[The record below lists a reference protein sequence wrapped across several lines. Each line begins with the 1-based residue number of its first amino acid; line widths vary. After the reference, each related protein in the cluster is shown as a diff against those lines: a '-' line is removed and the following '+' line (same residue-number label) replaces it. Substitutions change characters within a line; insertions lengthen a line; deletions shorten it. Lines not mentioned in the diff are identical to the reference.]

1 MPETKVF
8 EAFSMFHCWE
18 SLIFGGQKKKIKNIY
33 KYFRHV
39 ISYHWNDVLKYFH
52 SSRDNWDYWVKR
64 DRNTPKVCC
73 FFFKSGCP
81 CKFIL
86 KGKGRKAEMLQT
98 CECLPFT
105 AIPFWY
111 LFFLFSHSFFKD
123 CLTLSVLAS
132 TTASNLMN
140 QNYYLIFHS

>member
-64 DRNTPKVCC
+64 DRNTPEVW
-73 FFFKSGCP
+73 FFFSRAA
-81 CKFIL
+81 FHVNL
-86 KGKGRKAEMLQT
+86 YWKGKGGKLKCYRRVNVCLLQ
-98 CECLPFT
+98 LFHFD
-105 AIPFWY
+105 IY
-111 LFFLFSHSFFKD
+111 FFLFSHSFSKD